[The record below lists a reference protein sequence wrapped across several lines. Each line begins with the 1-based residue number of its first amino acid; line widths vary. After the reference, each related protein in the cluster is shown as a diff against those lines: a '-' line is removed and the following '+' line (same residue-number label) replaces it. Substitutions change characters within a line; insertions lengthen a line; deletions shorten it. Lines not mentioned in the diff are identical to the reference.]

1 MKRFAFLL
9 AALSL
14 PLTLASQ
21 GNGDWA
27 GFGRYAQANAALQ
40 KAPSVVF
47 LGDSITD
54 FWQQADPEFFRDGNF
69 ACRGIS
75 GQVTGQ
81 MLCRFRADVI
91 DLHPRAVV
99 ILAGTN
105 DIACNEGCVP
115 LERIADNVVSM
126 AELARANGI
135 EPILCSILPAK
146 TYWWRPDLDNAP
158 AKIGAVNDR
167 LRAYAAANGLQWV
180 DYYTPLAAADGSL
193 RPEYTDDGVHP
204 TPAGYDAMR
213 RIVAPI
219 VENYSGN

>member
-1 MKRFAFLL
+1 ML
-9 AALSL
+9 L
-14 PLTLASQ
+14 PLVLASQ

-40 KAPSVVF
+40 KVPSVVF
-47 LGDSITD
+47 MGDSITD
-54 FWQQADPEFFRDGNF
+54 FWQHADPEFFRDGNF

-91 DLHPRAVV
+91 DLHPQAVV

-105 DIACNEGCVP
+105 DIACNEGNVP
-115 LERIADNVVSM
+115 VEHIADNVVSM

-146 TYWWRPDLDNAP
+146 SYPWRTDIDRVPV
-158 AKIGAVNDR
+158 KIGAVNDR
-167 LRAYAAANGLQWV
+167 LREYAAENGLRWV
-180 DYYTPLAAADGSL
+180 NYYTPMATADGSL

-204 TPAGYDAMR
+204 TPAGYETMKQ
-213 RIVAPI
+213 IIAPLLKK
-219 VENYSGN
+219 YSGD